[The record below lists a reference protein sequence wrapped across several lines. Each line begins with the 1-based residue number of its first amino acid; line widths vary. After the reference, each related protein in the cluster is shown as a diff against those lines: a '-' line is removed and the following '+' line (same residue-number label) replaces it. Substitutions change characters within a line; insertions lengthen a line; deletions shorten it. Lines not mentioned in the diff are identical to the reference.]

1 MKTLYKKIVGATFL
15 VLVCSFFLAFL
26 LSNLYYQT
34 HLKPINDSKV
44 TKIAEEMR
52 DYFAKNTELDLTSYL
67 THITSLGYEVYQVS
81 ENGEE
86 TAYGDSFRKTSLPQE
101 SIDLVRS
108 GEIYHGIANFPQNI
122 LITGFFDND
131 LRNTIGVP
139 IKTANSTEAIFIRP
153 DPTQQ
158 FGELRIYFA
167 LLLLLTVLIGFCFI
181 FLSSSFIVKPIKKLT
196 ESTKQLISGQ
206 FTEINPTSRQDEIGQ
221 LTNSF
226 ATMATEINKS
236 EKARQEFVANVSHE
250 IQSPLTTIQGYTSIL
265 KTNQHS
271 LEENF
276 DYLTII
282 ESEAARLS
290 DLTKQLLALSYLDNE
305 NQLVQKKSVDIAAQI
320 RHYIQFTQWNWQEKN
335 IYLSVELIP
344 AFINGNENFLYQIW
358 QNLIN
363 NALNYTPEYG
373 EIQIKIED
381 TTENFIITI
390 FNSGP
395 TIPDSDIDHLFERF
409 YQVDKNRTRQNGTS
423 GLGLA
428 ITEKIVHLHN
438 GTISVLNKTHPK
450 GVLFSVQLPKAHL

>member
-108 GEIYHGIANFPQNI
+108 GEIYHGISNFPQNI

-206 FTEINPTSRQDEIGQ
+206 FTEINSTSRQDEIGQ

-276 DYLTII
+276 NYLTII
-282 ESEAARLS
+282 ESETARLS

-305 NQLVQKKSVDIAAQI
+305 NQLVQKNQLILLLKSGI
-320 RHYIQFTQWNWQEKN
+320 
-335 IYLSVELIP
+335 
-344 AFINGNENFLYQIW
+344 
-358 QNLIN
+358 
-363 NALNYTPEYG
+363 
-373 EIQIKIED
+373 
-381 TTENFIITI
+381 I
-390 FNSGP
+390 FN
-395 TIPDSDIDHLFERF
+395 LL
-409 YQVDKNRTRQNGTS
+409 NGT
-423 GLGLA
+423 G
-428 ITEKIVHLHN
+428 KK
-438 GTISVLNKTHPK
+438 KT
-450 GVLFSVQLPKAHL
+450 FIYRSN